1 MMKGDEPSLRDRW
14 SNSVDALRTRSGQRH
29 YRRVPSAI
37 TPLTPGDI
45 AAGIAGQRNGTG
57 RREFGAEIGS
67 FLSASGTA
75 SYTSFR
81 RALCGCLLEI
91 AGTADGDRTNVV
103 IPAFCSSD
111 FPDAIDGAG
120 LTALRYDVDA
130 ETLSA
135 DLESLTDLPTEN
147 TLAVVAIN
155 VLGYSSPMDRL
166 EEYCRENDTYLI
178 EALGYAFGAEYEG
191 RRLGTFGDCSVL
203 NFQQGKP
210 IPIGGG
216 MVVSRDSDLEFTDDG
231 RPAVAP
237 NVGLLAGYA
246 ALSHPR
252 PYYLYSRVSDALDRL
267 GASTADVSTHPESK
281 VDVPYEPPFAT
292 ISNFQGTVGQ
302 RVMKRLPRHR
312 RQRADTAEV
321 YATELADC
329 PHVRHVQPV
338 DGLSNHQYVRYPL
351 VVDSTAL
358 RDELRT
364 ALSDIGIETA
374 ALYSWPP
381 IDGDRFPG
389 ASRLQDGIITLPT
402 HPYVDRDDRQRIVET
417 VRAVATAWRG

>member
-1 MMKGDEPSLRDRW
+1 MVSLLDRLTHRFD
-14 SNSVDALRTRSGQRH
+14 SPRVTSDRRQ

-37 TPLTPGDI
+37 TPLSPGDI
-45 AAGIAGQRNGTG
+45 AAGIAGHRAGTG
-57 RREFGAEIGS
+57 RQEFREEIGS
-67 FLSASGTA
+67 FLSATTTA

-81 RALCGCLLEI
+81 RALCACLLEV
-91 AGTADGDRTNVV
+91 AAAADEDRTDVV

-111 FPDAIDGAG
+111 FPDAIEGAG

-130 ETLSA
+130 ETLSL
-135 DLESLTDLPTEN
+135 DMESLAELPTEN
-147 TLAVVAIN
+147 TLAVVAVN
-155 VLGYSSPMDRL
+155 VLGYSSSMDRI
-166 EEYCRENDTYLI
+166 ESYCRENDIYLI

-191 RRLGTFGDCSVL
+191 RPLGTFGDCSVL

-216 MVVSRDSDLEFTDDG
+216 MVVSRNSEFEFTDDG

-237 NVGLLAGYA
+237 NIGTLSGYA

-252 PYYLYSRVSDALDRL
+252 PYYLYSRATDLLDRL
-267 GASTADVSTHPESK
+267 GASTANVSTHPESK
-281 VDVPYEPPFAT
+281 FGVTYAPPFAT

-302 RVMKRLPRHR
+302 RVIERLPEHR
-312 RQRADTAEV
+312 RQRAHTAGV

-329 PHVRHVQPV
+329 PRVRHLRPV

-351 VVDSTAL
+351 VLDSPEL
-358 RDELRT
+358 RDELRA
-364 ALSDIGIETA
+364 ALSDIGIQTA

-381 IDGDRFPG
+381 IDGSQFPG

-402 HPYVDRDDRQRIVET
+402 HPYVDGDDRQRIVRT
-417 VRAVATAWRG
+417 VRDVVRDRPV